1 MSRMLEALRRI
12 EAKTAALADAIPA
25 RSPVSAA
32 QSEPGPEVQRR
43 ALAALERLDSA
54 VADLSLSPDEP
65 LAGEALDA
73 GTAVAGGTAP
83 SHSAHSVPAQPG
95 QTTAELR
102 ASVQVALF
110 SSAEQEAR
118 PFGFAQAHA
127 DAAAGGEPGVACAA
141 PPSSLPEALAESCLR
156 LADNILSRLPG
167 GPSAAVFLA
176 DVGQSEAR
184 TELLAGLLPAL
195 ARRDGS
201 ELLAVDAD
209 LERGQLTARL
219 GVLAARGVAQVL
231 LRACAWQEALSRTCL
246 PGVSL
251 LPSAVWAD
259 PEGRLLRPYRWER
272 LLAELRRRYRLI
284 VVDGG
289 SLPRGGA
296 VAAARCC
303 DAAYLVVCL
312 GQTAYREAAA
322 AAALLRSQGARVE
335 GCIALSAD
343 ADQAGY

>member
-1 MSRMLEALRRI
+1 MSRMLQALRRI
-12 EAKTAALADAIPA
+12 EAKTAALADAIQ
-25 RSPVSAA
+25 A
-32 QSEPGPEVQRR
+32 QSRASAVQCEPGPEVERR
-43 ALAALERLDSA
+43 TLAALDRLDSA

-65 LAGEALDA
+65 LAGGALDA
-73 GTAVAGGTAP
+73 GAAGAGGIAP
-83 SHSAHSVPAQPG
+83 SESALAQPG
-95 QTTAELR
+95 AAAAEPR
-102 ASVQVALF
+102 ASGQVSHV
-110 SSAEQEAR
+110 SSDQQEAH
-118 PFGFAQAHA
+118 PFGFAHAHA
-127 DAAAGGEPGVACAA
+127 DEPAGGEPAVASAGPA
-141 PPSSLPEALAESCLR
+141 PSAQPEALGESCGR

-176 DVGQSEAR
+176 EVGQSEAR
-184 TELLAGLLPAL
+184 TELLAELLPAL
-195 ARRDGS
+195 ARRADS

-231 LRACAWQEALSRTCL
+231 LRACAWQEAVSQTCL

-251 LPSAVWAD
+251 LPSAAWTD
-259 PEGRLLRPYRWER
+259 LEGRLLRPYRWER
-272 LLAELRRRYRLI
+272 LLAELKRRYRLI

-322 AAALLRSQGARVE
+322 AAAILRSEGARVE
-335 GCIALSAD
+335 GCIAVSAD
-343 ADQAGY
+343 GADQAG